1 MYKIISAG
9 KIVALC
15 DAPRYVTRNPD
26 TGALVEATAEDA
38 IGVSV
43 AGTLYN
49 LNGGSGIPDA
59 PEAVVSEVEGGEMVF
74 IAMTQADA
82 VNATAGITFVA
93 MAEAGAI
100 DDVTAGEHTD
110 LFSPWAYPVKY
121 TTGNIRSF
129 GGALYRCVQEHTS
142 QADWTPDVSPS
153 LWTAISDPTEEWLEW
168 RQPIG
173 AHDAYSAGD
182 KVSHNGKHWISDLDA
197 NVWEPG
203 QYGWTEAPAEAQE
216 E

>member
-26 TGALVEATAEDA
+26 TGALVETTAEDA

-74 IAMTQADA
+74 IATPRPTPSAPP
-82 VNATAGITFVA
+82 AGSP
-93 MAEAGAI
+93 
-100 DDVTAGEHTD
+100 
-110 LFSPWAYPVKY
+110 LSPWRRP
-121 TTGNIRSF
+121 GR
-129 GGALYRCVQEHTS
+129 L
-142 QADWTPDVSPS
+142 
-153 LWTAISDPTEEWLEW
+153 TA
-168 RQPIG
+168 
-173 AHDAYSAGD
+173 
-182 KVSHNGKHWISDLDA
+182 
-197 NVWEPG
+197 
-203 QYGWTEAPAEAQE
+203 
-216 E
+216 

>member
-15 DAPRYVTRNPD
+15 DTPRYVTRNPD

-74 IAMTQADA
+74 IAISQADA
-82 VNATAGITFVA
+82 VSTTSGIAFVA
-93 MAEAGAI
+93 MAEAGTI
-100 DDVTAGEHTD
+100 DGVTAGEHAD
-110 LFSPWAYPVKY
+110 LFSPVGLSRQLHRGPDP
-121 TTGNIRSF
+121 
-129 GGALYRCVQEHTS
+129 ALHGR
-142 QADWTPDVSPS
+142 
-153 LWTAISDPTEEWLEW
+153 
-168 RQPIG
+168 
-173 AHDAYSAGD
+173 
-182 KVSHNGKHWISDLDA
+182 
-197 NVWEPG
+197 
-203 QYGWTEAPAEAQE
+203 EAV
-216 E
+216 